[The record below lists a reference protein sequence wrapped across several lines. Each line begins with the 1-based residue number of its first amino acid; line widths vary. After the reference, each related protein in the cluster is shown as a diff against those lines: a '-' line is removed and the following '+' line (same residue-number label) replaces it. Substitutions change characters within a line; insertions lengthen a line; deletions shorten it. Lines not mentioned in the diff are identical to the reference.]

1 MCIVFKNRPRK
12 IIKHGNTR
20 YELKIIRKSLGLNH
34 RSTHKTL
41 NDALAHRNELERQVN
56 QVNQGHHQPLNKPQ
70 DSIEN
75 KLKKLKDL
83 YDQDLIF
90 KEIYDQQQLEIL
102 SEWNKETAAM

>member
-12 IIKHGNTR
+12 IIKHGNAR

-34 RSTHKTL
+34 RSIHKTL

>member
-1 MCIVFKNRPRK
+1 MCIEFKNRPRK

-34 RSTHKTL
+34 RSIHKTL

-75 KLKKLKDL
+75 KLKKLIKYRIL
-83 YDQDLIF
+83 NNFILIYF
-90 KEIYDQQQLEIL
+90 HKIKENITTSQYHSKL
-102 SEWNKETAAM
+102 